1 MKSTLFDPSNQT
13 ANHPDL
19 LRMVLDLS
27 ETFHKCHRTEKVKGL
42 PQEAFVKMAGE
53 QWVIGKVADQRQV
66 YVIIT
71 SKCATLMD
79 AYDEVERLVATQFK
93 NVFLVDN

>member
-1 MKSTLFDPSNQT
+1 
-13 ANHPDL
+13 
-19 LRMVLDLS
+19 
-27 ETFHKCHRTEKVKGL
+27 
-42 PQEAFVKMAGE
+42 MAGE

-66 YVIIT
+66 YVVIT